1 MKVVQ
6 NSDYLSDLPIVTN
19 IKDPFSSCVHTLKIH
34 SFYAALR
41 HGKCFDIV
49 LVQGRRKSLEIGVG
63 GITVVGIKCPP

>member
-6 NSDYLSDLPIVTN
+6 NSDYLSDLCN
-19 IKDPFSSCVHTLKIH
+19 CDKQKKPFLELRTLKIH

-49 LVQGRRKSLEIGVG
+49 LVQGRRKNLKIGVG
-63 GITVVGIKCPP
+63 GGQVVMWWA